1 MAKYEG
7 MVVWD
12 SGANERTG
20 PGTNFPNTGITFA
33 LGDMVSGNLIQPDAL
48 DPTNDK
54 KEWLQLENGK
64 WVATKYPNTAG
75 DKWIRV
81 DYHEVAPP
89 AQSVFVT
96 IDITADVDGRQYGAV
111 VPNIELLPK

>member
-12 SGANERTG
+12 TGANERSG
-20 PGTNFPNTGITFA
+20 PSTNYPNTGKSFA

-54 KEWLQLENGK
+54 KEWLQLENGN
-64 WVATKYPNTAG
+64 WVATKYPNTVG

-81 DYHEVAPP
+81 DYHEVLPP
-89 AQSVFVT
+89 PQSVFVT
-96 IDITADVDGRQYGAV
+96 IEITADVDGRQYGALV
-111 VPNIELLPK
+111 ENVELLPK